1 MSKYQLYVY
10 CEVHVLSL
18 DMIMKEQ
25 YDVLTFII
33 QNNDYS
39 YISNNESNKLNKVDS
54 LAELSHS

>member
-1 MSKYQLYVY
+1 
-10 CEVHVLSL
+10 
-18 DMIMKEQ
+18 MKEH